1 MKIAIVATLI
11 ASASAFSVPKA
22 AFTQVSEQKS
32 MCARAVGGWRVSVSH
47 VGGVFQR
54 VLLSCLADVAP
65 PVSS

>member
-32 MCARAVGGWRVSVSH
+32 MCARGWRLESFRLAR
-47 VGGVFQR
+47 GRR
-54 VLLSCLADVAP
+54 VPTRAP
-65 PVSS
+65 VLFG